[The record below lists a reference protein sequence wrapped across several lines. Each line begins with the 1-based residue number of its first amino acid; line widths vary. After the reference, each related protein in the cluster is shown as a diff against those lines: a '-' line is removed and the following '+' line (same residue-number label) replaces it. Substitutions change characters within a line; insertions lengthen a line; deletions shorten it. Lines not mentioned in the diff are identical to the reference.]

1 MPSLAD
7 LRRDYTL
14 AGLSEADAGR
24 DPFALFHHWFDQASA
39 ANLLEP
45 NAFTLATATPT
56 GIPSARTVL
65 LKLFDERG
73 FCFFTNY
80 NSRKGDEMAANPHVA
95 MMFLWHEL
103 ERQVRIEGRA
113 EKTTAQE
120 SDDYYRQRPL
130 GSRLGAWSSPQS
142 EVIAERSVLEE
153 QQKQLLARFAN
164 GEPPRPPH
172 WGGYRIV
179 PTVFEFWHGRP
190 SRLHDRIRFRL
201 VNKAWVV
208 DRLAP

>member
-14 AGLSEADAGR
+14 AGLSETDAGS
-24 DPFALFHHWFDQASA
+24 DPLALFQKWFDQAAA

-45 NAFTLATATPT
+45 NAFTLATATPS
-56 GIPSARTVL
+56 GVPSARTVL
-65 LKLFDERG
+65 LKLFDDRG

-142 EVIAERSVLEE
+142 EVIAGRSVLED
-153 QQKQLLARFAN
+153 QQKQLLARFEN

-201 VNKAWVV
+201 VNGVWAM

>member
-14 AGLSEADAGR
+14 AGLSETDAGN
-24 DPFALFHHWFDQASA
+24 DPFALFHQWFDQAAA

-56 GIPSARTVL
+56 GVPSARTVL

-103 ERQVRIEGRA
+103 ERQVRIEGKA

-120 SDDYYRQRPL
+120 SDDYYQQRPM

-142 EVIAERSVLEE
+142 EVISGRSVLEE
-153 QQKQLLARFAN
+153 QQKQLLTRFEN

-201 VNKAWVV
+201 VNGVWVV

>member
-14 AGLSEADAGR
+14 AGLSEADAGH
-24 DPFALFHHWFDQASA
+24 DPFALFHRWFDQASS

-56 GIPSARTVL
+56 GVPSARTVL

-73 FCFFTNY
+73 FCFFSNY

-113 EKTTAQE
+113 EKTTEQE
-120 SDDYYRQRPL
+120 SDDYYHQRPL

-142 EVIAERSVLEE
+142 EVIAGRSVLEE
-153 QQKQLLARFAN
+153 QQKQLLARFEN

-201 VNKAWVV
+201 VNKTWVV

>member
-80 NSRKGDEMAANPHVA
+80 NSRKGDEMAANPYVA

-201 VNKAWVV
+201 VNNAWVV

>member
-24 DPFALFHHWFDQASA
+24 DPFTLFHHWFDQASA

-201 VNKAWVV
+201 VNNAWVV

>member
-24 DPFALFHHWFDQASA
+24 DPLALFHHWFDQASA

-201 VNKAWVV
+201 VDKLWVV

>member
-14 AGLSEADAGR
+14 AGLSETDAGH
-24 DPFALFHHWFDQASA
+24 DPFALFHRWFDQASS

-56 GIPSARTVL
+56 GVPSARTVL

-73 FCFFTNY
+73 FCFFSNY

-113 EKTTAQE
+113 EKTTEQE

-142 EVIAERSVLEE
+142 EVIAGRNVLEE
-153 QQKQLLARFAN
+153 QQKQLLAQFAN

-179 PTVFEFWHGRP
+179 PTLFEFWHGRP

-201 VNKAWVV
+201 VNNAWVV

>member
-201 VNKAWVV
+201 VNKLWVV

>member
-142 EVIAERSVLEE
+142 EVIAERSALEE

-201 VNKAWVV
+201 VNKLWVV

>member
-201 VNKAWVV
+201 VNNAWVV

>member
-14 AGLSEADAGR
+14 AGLSEAEAGT
-24 DPFALFHHWFDQASA
+24 DPFALFQKWFDQASA

-56 GIPSARTVL
+56 GVPSARTVL
-65 LKLFDERG
+65 LKFFDQRG

-80 NSRKGDEMAANPHVA
+80 NSRKGDELAANPNVA

-113 EKTTAQE
+113 EKTTTQE

-142 EVIAERSVLEE
+142 EVIAGRHVLEE
-153 QQKQLLARFAN
+153 QQKQLLAKYA
-164 GEPPRPPH
+164 EVDPPRPEH

-190 SRLHDRIRFRL
+190 SRLHDRIRFQL
-201 VNKAWVV
+201 MEGVWVI

>member
-80 NSRKGDEMAANPHVA
+80 NSRKGDEMAANPNVA

>member
-142 EVIAERSVLEE
+142 EVIAERSALEE

-201 VNKAWVV
+201 VNNAWVV